1 MTTIDP
7 TPSTN
12 TNKTAYKNLSLMTVT
27 LPDTV
32 DSSILV
38 SNIQAIFDQIYK
50 SVQDTELSDAFE
62 KIENIRYLK

>member
-1 MTTIDP
+1 
-7 TPSTN
+7 
-12 TNKTAYKNLSLMTVT
+12 MTVT